1 MSRGIESLFRWLRVG
16 LVELNRVIEV
26 ILRRLRDA
34 QDLVTES
41 VRGSLPSAAQHKF
54 AVAQRVAAK
63 MVDLILV
70 GLIGVL
76 LPTFLAPIAGFV
88 YSLVGDGLNR
98 WGFKGQ
104 SVGKRLMGL
113 RVVRFPGGGP
123 VRMRDSA
130 IRNLPIGVATFF
142 AIIPLWGWVI
152 CILVGVPLML
162 IEITLML
169 RMKDET
175 RLGDIMAGTHVV
187 PVS

>member
-1 MSRGIESLFRWLRVG
+1 MSKGIESLFRWLRVG
-16 LVELNRVIEV
+16 LSELHRVIEV
-26 ILRRLRDA
+26 ILRRLKDA

-41 VRGSLPSAAQHKF
+41 VKGSLPSAARQKF

-63 MVDLILV
+63 MIDLLIV
-70 GLIGVL
+70 GMVGVL
-76 LPTFLAPIAGFV
+76 LPTFFAPIAGFI
-88 YSLVGDGLNR
+88 YSLVGDGLNG
-98 WGFKGQ
+98 WGFRGQ

-113 RVVRFPGGGP
+113 KVVRVPGGEP
-123 VRMRDSA
+123 MRMRDST

-142 AIIPLWGWVI
+142 AIIPLWGWII

-175 RLGDIMAGTHVV
+175 RLGDIMAGTRVV
-187 PVS
+187 PVV